1 MPLKMYGQ
9 NEPQG
14 NLDKVSNIIGVLGGK
29 GGVGKST
36 VTVNLALALSKR
48 CRRVGILDA
57 DVYGPSIRHLLGEAA
72 PPEQIGVEIV
82 PAKVKGLAVI
92 SVAFFQR
99 EGEASIVR
107 APVAN
112 QIIDQFLGKICWGEL
127 DDLLIDF
134 PPGTGDIQIT
144 LMQKAKLSGA
154 VVVTTPQEVA
164 LLDVRKSVQMCQ
176 RMDVPLLGVV
186 ENMSYFLHQNQ
197 RYALFGEGGGKL
209 LSDEFGIP
217 LLGQI
222 PIDAEL
228 SRTGDEGIS
237 LFETEAMSR
246 SNFEEVAARLESR
259 LKVMASADKKPEE
272 WVWQH
277 D

>member
-48 CRRVGILDA
+48 GRRVGILDA

-92 SVAFFQR
+92 SVAFFQG

-112 QIIDQFLGKICWGEL
+112 QIIDQFLGKICWREL

-134 PPGTGDIQIT
+134 P
-144 LMQKAKLSGA
+144 
-154 VVVTTPQEVA
+154 
-164 LLDVRKSVQMCQ
+164 R
-176 RMDVPLLGVV
+176 
-186 ENMSYFLHQNQ
+186 
-197 RYALFGEGGGKL
+197 
-209 LSDEFGIP
+209 
-217 LLGQI
+217 
-222 PIDAEL
+222 
-228 SRTGDEGIS
+228 
-237 LFETEAMSR
+237 
-246 SNFEEVAARLESR
+246 
-259 LKVMASADKKPEE
+259 
-272 WVWQH
+272 
-277 D
+277 